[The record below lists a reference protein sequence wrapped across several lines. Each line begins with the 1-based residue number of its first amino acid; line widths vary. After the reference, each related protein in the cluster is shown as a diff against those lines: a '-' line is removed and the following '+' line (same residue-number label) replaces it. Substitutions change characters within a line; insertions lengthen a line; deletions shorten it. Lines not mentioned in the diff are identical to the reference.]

1 MKTQSPDTSIEAE
14 RTLIERL
21 RQAGPQRRLA
31 MACNASRALRQ
42 LTWNG
47 LRQRHP
53 HATETELRRRYVI
66 LTYGED
72 AARQLFGESSAM

>member
-1 MKTQSPDTSIEAE
+1 MKTQSPDTSLEAE
-14 RTLIERL
+14 RILIARL
-21 RQAGPQRRLA
+21 REAGPLRRLE
-31 MACNASRALRQ
+31 MTCDASRALRE

-53 HATETELRRRYVI
+53 QATEAELGRRYVA

-72 AARQLFGESSAM
+72 AARRLYHEPPAN

>member
-14 RTLIERL
+14 RFLIERL
-21 RQAGPQRRLA
+21 RDAGPARRLA
-31 MACNASRALRQ
+31 MACDASRALRQ

-47 LRQRHP
+47 LRHRHP
-53 HATETELRRRYVI
+53 GASEAELRRRFVA

-72 AARQLFGESSAM
+72 AARRLFDEAAGE